1 MAHIKTKDPFGF
13 VGSHVIRKNRSLAAG
28 GFSGFGGSVSS
39 SAAESGEDEHGWIT
53 RYDARLDSYTLFI
66 PGKGPSAYTRGDIM
80 RLIAD
85 PNFHVQNDD
94 DDEFPAPI
102 EDTKSRYVDV
112 PMVKNADDG
121 CAIKGTVRCY
131 LPFADLYKVV
141 YEDESTEE
149 ASEDAIINS
158 MILMLTT
165 QTHTSATL
173 AENTQQQGVSK
184 KRKRVDVPAVSLPP
198 TPPSSLSVPLPP
210 ATVRSVSAPT
220 TPSLSPPSMMPVSF
234 SPLLRMGGSPVV
246 THSNI
251 LELAG
256 SSVSMNSNGAAALE
270 TPAAAAAVVPLAV
283 TAQSAQVNQAT
294 PLPSVDPTPAAPFVK
309 NEPPPEDVVMLI
321 DDEPSVEM
329 IPLDADDVIMQPA
342 ESSAPS
348 TSSPSNPSRFYLIP
362 PEATRYEAVEPLEKR
377 SVAYGYLRQEL
388 LSMLDRKEASAK
400 KIAIQYDI
408 LRNPD
413 IKHQNAIR
421 RFMEASGLVVLNHL
435 IKVYSAGKDLGLEPY
450 GETVLLLFKIVA
462 MLPTPTQDQ
471 VISSGIGK
479 TIGYLS
485 RSQPPPPFTNLPK
498 SIGHLAKWIRAVW
511 SAKVKRDPD
520 HKQKM
525 AAIADARAKSG
536 RPSKHLGAR
545 TPPGS
550 GAQRQMPPI
559 EIPEP
564 IEVDATPIPR
574 RANRPVL
581 PNPPSPAAPR
591 PPLAPPADL
600 SLPLSNAG
608 RKTGNLKPDWM
619 RQKENLSRTRFSIGG
634 DSAAEFN
641 HYKRRNGAATP
652 ASGIASGSTSN
663 TSILSLSAPSENPA
677 SYHGEN
683 EQAEGAG
690 GERGT
695 YGRRQRITFGSRWSV
710 VEFHRDSPPDAVRPT
725 SRFHSQQPQRYGRPR
740 SILRR
745 HSKYRDDLGPI

>member
-13 VGSHVIRKNRSLAAG
+13 VGSHVVRKNRLLSAG
-28 GFSGFGGSVSS
+28 GFSGFGGVSS

-80 RLIAD
+80 KLIAD

-94 DDEFPAPI
+94 DDEFPAPV
-102 EDTKSRYVDV
+102 EDTRSRYVGV
-112 PMVKNADDG
+112 PMVKNVGDG
-121 CAIKGTVRCY
+121 CAIKGAVRCY

-141 YEDESTEE
+141 YEDESMEE
-149 ASEDAIINS
+149 VSEDAIINS

-165 QTHTSATL
+165 QAHTTL
-173 AENTQQQGVSK
+173 AENIQPQGVSK
-184 KRKRVDVPAVSLPP
+184 KRKRVDVPAVNLPP

-210 ATVRSVSAPT
+210 ATVRSVSAPA

-251 LELAG
+251 LELSG
-256 SSVSMNSNGAAALE
+256 SSVSMNENAAAALG
-270 TPAAAAAVVPLAV
+270 TPRAAAVVPPAV
-283 TAQSAQVNQAT
+283 SVQSAQVNQAA
-294 PLPSVDPTPAAPFVK
+294 PPPPSVDPTPAALFIK
-309 NEPPPEDVVMLI
+309 NEPRPEDVVMLI

-329 IPLDADDVIMQPA
+329 IPLDADDVIMQPV
-342 ESSAPS
+342 ESSVPS
-348 TSSPSNPSRFYLIP
+348 ASSPLNPSRFYLIP
-362 PEATRYEAVEPLEKR
+362 PEATRYEPIEPLEKR

-388 LSMLDRKEASAK
+388 LNMLDRKEASAK

-421 RFMEASGLVVLNHL
+421 RFMETSGLVVLNHL

-498 SIGHLAKWIRAVW
+498 SINHLAKWIRAVW

-550 GAQRQMPPI
+550 SVQRQMPPI
-559 EIPEP
+559 EIPKP
-564 IEVDATPIPR
+564 IEVDTTPIPR

-581 PNPPSPAAPR
+581 PNPTSSAASR

-608 RKTGNLKPDWM
+608 SRKMGNLKPDWM

-641 HYKRRNGAATP
+641 HYKRRNGVATP
-652 ASGIASGSTSN
+652 AASGIALGSASHTN
-663 TSILSLSAPSENPA
+663 ILSLSASSENPA

-725 SRFHSQQPQRYGRPR
+725 LRFHSQQPQRYGRPR
-740 SILRR
+740 SILRQ